1 MQTLIVS
8 DIHLG
13 SSVSRASKLLELLNT
28 EQYKRLILNGDIF
41 DDLNFTRLQHDH
53 WGLLS
58 KIRELS
64 NPKYGVEVIWIAG
77 NHDGAAQI
85 LSRLIGV
92 TVQNEYI
99 FEWNKKKCLVIHG
112 HQFDRFMTQNPFVSA
127 LASWLYL
134 GIQKLDTERQFIGRF
149 LKRAS
154 KSWLRVSEK
163 VARGGVLYG
172 LFKRADIV
180 FCGHTHKAMEKK
192 LRGIHYYN
200 SGCWTDVPSTYISIT
215 SEEIKIKEV
224 E

>member
-1 MQTLIVS
+1 MHTLIVS

-13 SSVSRASKLLELLNT
+13 SSVSRANKLLELLNT
-28 EQYKRLILNGDIF
+28 EEYKTLILNGDIF
-41 DDLNFTRLQHDH
+41 DDLDFTRLQHDH
-53 WGLLS
+53 WELLS
-58 KIRELS
+58 KVRKLS
-64 NPKYGVEVIWIAG
+64 DPKYGIEVIWIAG

-92 TVQNEYI
+92 TVRNEYI
-99 FEWNKKKCLVIHG
+99 FEWNKKRCLVIHG
-112 HQFDRFMTQNPFVSA
+112 HQFDRFMTQNPIVST

-134 GIQKLDTERQFIGRF
+134 GIQKLDTERQFISRF

-163 VARGGVLYG
+163 VARGAVLYG
-172 LFKRADIV
+172 LLKRVDIV
-180 FCGHTHKAMEKK
+180 FCGHTHKAMEKQ

-200 SGCWTDVPSTYISIT
+200 SGCWTDIPSTYISIGHDKI
-215 SEEIKIKEV
+215 EIMEL